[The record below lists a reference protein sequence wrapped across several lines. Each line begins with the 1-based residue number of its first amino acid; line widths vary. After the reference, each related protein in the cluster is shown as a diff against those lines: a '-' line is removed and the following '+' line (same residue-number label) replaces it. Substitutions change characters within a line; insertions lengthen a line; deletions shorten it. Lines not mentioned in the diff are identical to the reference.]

1 MPVKR
6 ILTSIVLLIAFI
18 LLCACS
24 ASAREEYARKTGKG
38 CIFCH
43 EEKTGGG
50 IKTAGIAYIKNGYQY
65 PIPLFIIEKAAKVQ
79 SAFHKNLR
87 FIIGYLHILAAFILV
102 GAIFYIHIFIKPS
115 QITGGIPKGE
125 RILGLSCLIT
135 LTITGVYLTWF
146 RIDRFGHFFDN
157 QFGRVLF
164 IKILLF
170 TLMLLFA
177 LTAVTFIHR
186 QMGKELKAAETKP
199 DPGKI
204 TFENLKNFDGSSENP
219 AYVVH
224 DKKIYDVTESLKWK
238 NGRHFGK
245 HSAGT
250 DLTEAIKGAPHGPEV
265 LEKVKFVGQMP
276 DTQKQPEKMSK
287 TRKLFVF
294 MAYSNMVII
303 LFIIFCIG
311 VWRWGF
317 NIIPETPTGEA
328 LAAKNCIDCHKK
340 LNPGIYADW
349 KKSIHA
355 GVGADCYKCHKA
367 TESLSNAASKS
378 HLKHSSLLITS
389 FVSPK
394 TCSECHPKQAAEY
407 SKSKH
412 ANTIEIMWKVDKWL
426 QYGMNNEVERNSGC
440 YVCHGTVVDVKEGR
454 PVEGS
459 WPNVGV
465 GRKNPDGSL
474 GSCTSCHTRH
484 RFSVAEA
491 RKPEACGQCHLGPD
505 HPQIEIYNESKHG
518 AIYNAEA
525 GEWNWTTDDG
535 TWKAGRDFR
544 TPTCSACHM
553 SAALGVSKTHDVTER
568 LSWELQAPSTIR
580 PSDFKAFPAKTDWM
594 NERAKMIMV
603 CRQCHSEEW
612 ANSHF
617 MNLDNVISNYESSYY
632 KPAAKIMDD
641 LYTKGILSKSSYF
654 DEDLEWEFY
663 ELWHH
668 EGRRARMGSAMMA
681 PDYAWWHGFYELKH
695 RFNKIK
701 EDSEETLKKGEVY
714 VYKDFPGKA
723 GQNDIIKA
731 K

>member
-1 MPVKR
+1 MDLIMPVKR
-6 ILTSIVLLIAFI
+6 IFSSI
-18 LLCACS
+18 LL
-24 ASAREEYARKTGKG
+24 ASLFLLLCFGAADAREEYAKKTGKG
-38 CIFCH
+38 CILCH
-43 EEKTGGG
+43 EENMGGG
-50 IKTAGIAYIKNGYQY
+50 LKTAGIAYIKNGYNY
-65 PIPLFIIEKAAKVQ
+65 PVPLSILEKAEKVQ
-79 SAFHKNLR
+79 TSFHKTLR

-102 GAIFYIHIFIKPS
+102 GAIFYIHIFVKPS
-115 QITGGIPKGE
+115 QITGGLPKGE

-135 LTITGVYLTWF
+135 ITITGIYLTWF

-157 QFGRVLF
+157 PFGRILF

-170 TLMLLFA
+170 ALMLLFA
-177 LTAVTFIHR
+177 ITAVTFVHR
-186 QMGKELKAAETKP
+186 QMKNESKEAKIEIDSGKV
-199 DPGKI
+199 
-204 TFENLKNFDGSSENP
+204 TFENIKNFDGSAGSP
-219 AYVVH
+219 AYIVN
-224 DKKIYDVTESLKWK
+224 DKKVYDVSESVKWK

-250 DLTEAIKGAPHGPEV
+250 DLTEALKGAPHGLEV
-265 LEKVKFVGQMP
+265 LEKVKFISEIK
-276 DTQKQPEKMSK
+276 DALKEPEKMSG

-303 LFIIFCIG
+303 LLIIFCLG

-317 NIIPETPTGEA
+317 NIIPDTPTGES

-340 LNPGIYADW
+340 LNPGIHSDW
-349 KKSIHA
+349 EKSIHA
-355 GVGADCYKCHKA
+355 GVGIDCYKCHKA
-367 TESLSNAASKS
+367 AGSLSDFGNKA

-394 TCSECHPKQAAEY
+394 TCAECHPKQVAEY

-426 QYGMNNEVERNSGC
+426 QFGMNNEVERNSGC
-440 YVCHGTVVDVKEGR
+440 YACHGTVVDLKEGK

-465 GRKNPDGSL
+465 GRKNPDGSF

-525 GEWNWTTDDG
+525 GEWNWTTADG

-580 PSDFKAFPAKTDWM
+580 PSDFKAFPAKTDWK

-617 MNLDNVISNYESSYY
+617 KNLDNVISNYESIYY
-632 KPAAKIMDD
+632 KPAEKIMDN
-641 LYTKGILSKSSYF
+641 LYSKGILSKNSYF
-654 DEDLEWEFY
+654 DEELEWEFY

-695 RFNKIK
+695 RFINLK
-701 EDSEETLKKGEVY
+701 EASEEALKTGKVH

-723 GQNDIIKA
+723 GKD
-731 K
+731 

>member
-1 MPVKR
+1 MRSKR
-6 ILTSIVLLIAFI
+6 ILESVLLVG
-18 LLCACS
+18 LLLMLWTGKAD
-24 ASAREEYARKTGKG
+24 AREEYAKKTGKG
-38 CIFCH
+38 CILCH
-43 EEKTGGG
+43 EENTGGG
-50 IKTAGIAYIKNGYQY
+50 LKTAGIAYIKNGYNY
-65 PIPLFIIEKAAKVQ
+65 PIPLNILEKAEKVQ
-79 SAFHKNLR
+79 SPFHKTLR

-102 GAIFYIHIFIKPS
+102 GAIFYIHIFVKPS
-115 QITGGIPKGE
+115 QITGGLPKGE

-135 LTITGVYLTWF
+135 LTVTGIYLTWF

-170 TLMLLFA
+170 AFMLLFA
-177 LTAVTFIHR
+177 ITAVTFIHR
-186 QMGKELKAAETKP
+186 QMKNESKAAKSEI
-199 DPGKI
+199 DPVKI
-204 TFENLKNFDGSSENP
+204 TFENLKNFDGSSGKP
-219 AYVVH
+219 AYIVN
-224 DKKIYDVTESLKWK
+224 DKKIYDVSESVKWK

-250 DLTEAIKGAPHGPEV
+250 DLTEALKGAPHGPEV
-265 LEKVKFVGQMP
+265 LERIKFIGDMP
-276 DTQKQPEKMSK
+276 DVQKEPEKMSV

-303 LFIIFCIG
+303 LLIIFCIG
-311 VWRWGF
+311 TWRWGF
-317 NIIPETPTGEA
+317 ALIPKTPSGEA

-340 LNPGIYADW
+340 LNPGIHSDW
-349 KKSIHA
+349 EKSIHA
-355 GVGADCYKCHKA
+355 GVGTDCYKCHKA
-367 TESLSNAASKS
+367 AGPLSDLGNKA

-394 TCSECHPKQAAEY
+394 TCAECHPKQAAEY
-407 SKSKH
+407 AKSKH

-426 QYGMNNEVERNSGC
+426 QFGMNNEIERNSGC
-440 YVCHGTVVDVKEGR
+440 YACHGTVVDLKEGK

-465 GRKNPDGSL
+465 GRKNPDGSF

-525 GEWNWTTDDG
+525 GEWNWTTADG

-544 TPTCSACHM
+544 APTCSACHM

-568 LSWELQAPSTIR
+568 LAWELQAPSTIR
-580 PSDFKAFPAKTDWM
+580 PSDFKAFPAKTDWK

-612 ANSHF
+612 TNSHF
-617 MNLDNVISNYESSYY
+617 ANLDSVIAHYESAYY
-632 KPAAKIMDD
+632 KPAEKIMDE
-641 LYTKGILSKSSYF
+641 LYSKKILSKTDYF
-654 DEDLEWEFY
+654 DEAIEWEFY

-695 RFNKIK
+695 RFINLK
-701 EDSEETLKKGEVY
+701 EASEEALKTGKVHVY
-714 VYKDFPGKA
+714 REFPGKA
-723 GQNDIIKA
+723 DKD
-731 K
+731 